1 MAAQAALVLVC
12 LLAHLFHG
20 EAISFSVLVG
30 AGIGAMG
37 VGYAAWRVFWRPTER
52 ALSGTSELATLYR
65 AEVGKLAIIGG
76 LCAVVF
82 FADRCADGKRLGDR
96 LAVEHGG
103 IQLVRDPGKDA
114 TGVDNGI
121 RPKKKCRVTRLL
133 QRVISTT
140 ICKT

>member
-1 MAAQAALVLVC
+1 MVAAQAALVLVC
-12 LLAHLFHG
+12 LLVHVFYG

-82 FADRCADGKRLGDR
+82 LLTDAPMASGLVIGLLLSMVVSSLSAILGKTP
-96 LAVEHGG
+96 LALITE
-103 IQLVRDPGKDA
+103 
-114 TGVDNGI
+114 
-121 RPKKKCRVTRLL
+121 
-133 QRVISTT
+133 
-140 ICKT
+140 